1 LHLYLKIILRFAA
14 ILLVIFGLTANQVL
28 EEFIELT
35 TNVLN
40 PNRLGAEAR
49 TDALQG
55 YIDGLLDRYKIEKD
69 MALMHPNDR
78 SKGCKL

>member
-1 LHLYLKIILRFAA
+1 LNPYLKFLRFAA
-14 ILLVIFGLTANQVL
+14 ILLVTFGLTANQVL

-35 TNVLN
+35 TNVLK
-40 PNRLGAEAR
+40 PEGLGTEAR
-49 TDALQG
+49 TDTLQG
-55 YIDGLLDRYKIEKD
+55 YIDGLLDKHKIDKD